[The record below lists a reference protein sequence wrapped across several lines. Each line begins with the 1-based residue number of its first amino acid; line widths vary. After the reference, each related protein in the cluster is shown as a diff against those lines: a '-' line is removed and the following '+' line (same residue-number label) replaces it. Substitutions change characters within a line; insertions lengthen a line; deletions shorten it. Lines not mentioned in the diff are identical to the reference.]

1 MSDLYRLGSRGL
13 FYGGAWHAPINGAFA
28 PTLSPG
34 TGEAICDV
42 VQGSEADVDAAV
54 AAAQHAFQGWQSTSP
69 MERAQ
74 ILRAAAAVVRENAK
88 ELIEIDAINGGNPV
102 AELAADARSAAA
114 QLEFFAGLVTEMKGA
129 SIPVGPNAVNFSIRQ
144 PLGVVAR
151 ILAYNH
157 PFMFFAGKIAAPLAA
172 GNAVI
177 IKPPEQAPLS
187 ALRLAE
193 LLEEVLP
200 AGVLSVIP
208 GGRDVGAALA
218 SHRNVAKVA
227 LIGSVAAG
235 RAVLKSASD
244 TIKPA
249 LLELGGKNAL
259 IAFPDT
265 DLDMVADAIIQGM
278 NFGWCGQSC
287 GSTSRAFVHETI
299 YDAVLER
306 LAERV
311 SRFKPGLPTDP
322 ASTMGALVSREH
334 LDRVLGYIASAK
346 AEGARLLCGGE
357 RPSEPALANGFYV
370 QPTIF
375 CDVDPTMTV
384 AREEIFGPVLSVLKW
399 SDEQAMLTEVN
410 ALDYGLTCSIW
421 SRDLDTAHRTALAV
435 QAGYVWINETSRH
448 FLGAPFGGVKQ
459 SGMGREECLDEL
471 LSFTQQKNIHIK
483 LAQLNS

>member
-1 MSDLYRLGSRGL
+1 MSDLQQLGRRGL
-13 FYGGAWHAPINGAFA
+13 FYGGAWHAPIAGTFS
-28 PTLSPG
+28 PTSTPG
-34 TGEAICDV
+34 LGRVLCDV
-42 VQGSEADVDAAV
+42 AHGSAADVDAAV
-54 AAAQHAFQGWQSTSP
+54 AASRVAFQGWQATP
-69 MERAQ
+69 PAERARL
-74 ILRAAAAVVRENAK
+74 LRSVASVIRENAK
-88 ELIEIDAINGGNPV
+88 ELIEIDALNGGNPV
-102 AELAADARSAAA
+102 RELAADANTAVAL
-114 QLEFFAGLVTEMKGA
+114 LEYFAGLITEIKGS
-129 SIPVGPNAVNFSIRQ
+129 SIPVGPNAVNFSVRQ

-172 GNAVI
+172 GNSII

-193 LLEEVLP
+193 LLEDVLP
-200 AGVLSVIP
+200 PGVLSVIP
-208 GGRDVGAALA
+208 GGREVGAALA
-218 SHRNVAKVA
+218 SHKDVAKVA

-235 RAVLKSASD
+235 RAVLRSASD
-244 TIKPA
+244 TVKPA

-265 DLDMVADAIIQGM
+265 NPDAVAEAIVQGM

-299 YDAVLER
+299 YEAVLER
-306 LAERV
+306 LADRI
-311 SRFKPGLPTDP
+311 RRYKPGLPTDP
-322 ASTMGALVSREH
+322 ATTMGALVSREQ
-334 LDRVLGYIASAK
+334 LDRVLGYIAGAK
-346 AEGARLLCGGE
+346 TEGARLLCGGE
-357 RPSEPALANGFYV
+357 RPSEPELADGFYV
-370 QPTIF
+370 EPTIF
-375 CDVDPTMTV
+375 CDVDSTMAV

-399 SDEQAMLTEVN
+399 TDEQAMLSEVN

-421 SRDLDTAHRTALAV
+421 SRDLDAAHRTALAV

-448 FLGAPFGGVKQ
+448 FIGAPFGGVKQ

-483 LAQLNS
+483 LAQLNG